1 MSYVCTLGMADV
13 QKPSWVHVGR
23 VAKSSKN
30 GQKYP
35 QNSQIATIVFLKNNS
50 QKYPQNSQ
58 FIFFLKNGSQK

>member
-1 MSYVCTLGMADV
+1 
-13 QKPSWVHVGR
+13 VGR